1 MRLHCDIITFM
12 TLAQLISRMQALKG
26 RGDFGDPEEWGFGKS
41 LQIRGNHKRFSAHQ
55 MCNL

>member
-26 RGDFGDPEEWGFGKS
+26 RGVQGNSADRWEGNRERDPHQDREEPADEGEP
-41 LQIRGNHKRFSAHQ
+41 
-55 MCNL
+55 

>member
-26 RGDFGDPEEWGFGKS
+26 KGVQGNSADRWGENRERDPHQDREEPADEGEP
-41 LQIRGNHKRFSAHQ
+41 
-55 MCNL
+55 